1 MEDDLNIDLTPR
13 DTILS
18 YLQHSFPAQL
28 QETRTNDEGN
38 EYAIPVRDEKG
49 NIVLCPAAVL
59 RRDEMIER
67 LGSLPPIPTALDQII
82 HYFGDDNVAEI
93 TGRSRRILKIK
104 DNSGDTRLALRSRP
118 GSANLK
124 EAEAFMD
131 GDKRILVFSLAGA
144 TGRSYH
150 ADLSCN
156 NTQRRVHYLLEAGWR
171 ADQAIQGL
179 GRTHRTFQASV
190 PLFRPVSTN
199 VKGERRFIATIARR
213 LNALGAITRG
223 QRDSQMRF
231 GDQEHR
237 LFRESDNF
245 ESDYAKAAL
254 RQLYI
259 SIHNGYI
266 SHWSMT
272 DFEDAT
278 GLHLTNNEGELL
290 EKLPPMSQFLNRIL
304 ALPLDS
310 QNELF
315 AEMEER
321 LEANIDQAVTAGT
334 YEMGIETV
342 RADSM
347 ELVDSDLLYEHP
359 GAGTKTQLLRFNR
372 RRRAQVLNLK
382 QALALGNFY
391 PHKEGGP
398 WCVINKQSKRP
409 ALIVPAPSL
418 TEEDGSITAQLRI
431 IRPTNRETVRATYI
445 DVSNWQRI
453 TEKTWSSHWVNECNT
468 IPEYITDQL
477 WLASGLLL
485 PIWDRFP
492 NETMRVRRI
501 ITDDERTFMAQL
513 QHSCPE
519 VPNSPSL

>member
-1 MEDDLNIDLTPR
+1 
-13 DTILS
+13 
-18 YLQHSFPAQL
+18 
-28 QETRTNDEGN
+28 
-38 EYAIPVRDEKG
+38 
-49 NIVLCPAAVL
+49 
-59 RRDEMIER
+59 MIER

-124 EAEAFMD
+124 EAETFMD

-190 PLFRPVSTN
+190 PLFRLVSTN
-199 VKGERRFIATIARR
+199 VKGERRFIATIAKR

-223 QRDSQMRF
+223 QRDSQIRF

-266 SHWSMT
+266 SHWSMA

-278 GLHLTNNEGELL
+278 GLHLTKQRWRTTRETATHVAV
-290 EKLPPMSQFLNRIL
+290 SQ
-304 ALPLDS
+304 P
-310 QNELF
+310 
-315 AEMEER
+315 
-321 LEANIDQAVTAGT
+321 
-334 YEMGIETV
+334 
-342 RADSM
+342 
-347 ELVDSDLLYEHP
+347 HP
-359 GAGTKTQLLRFNR
+359 GA
-372 RRRAQVLNLK
+372 
-382 QALALGNFY
+382 
-391 PHKEGGP
+391 
-398 WCVINKQSKRP
+398 
-409 ALIVPAPSL
+409 
-418 TEEDGSITAQLRI
+418 TARQ
-431 IRPTNRETVRATYI
+431 P
-445 DVSNWQRI
+445 
-453 TEKTWSSHWVNECNT
+453 
-468 IPEYITDQL
+468 
-477 WLASGLLL
+477 
-485 PIWDRFP
+485 
-492 NETMRVRRI
+492 
-501 ITDDERTFMAQL
+501 ERTL
-513 QHSCPE
+513 CRNGRTPGSQHR
-519 VPNSPSL
+519 PSRYRRHL